1 MKLAALVVGLGQV
14 GMGYDLGLPP
24 DRYVLTHCRAFQQHP
39 RFELI
44 AGVDPD
50 PGRRQLFESHYGCP
64 AFPTVETA
72 ADFHRPAIVAVSAP
86 TPLHRDLVNSVL
98 SGMSP
103 EAILCEKP
111 LSYAIDEARDIADA
125 CAARTCKLFAN
136 YVRRSEPGVREIWR
150 RLENKV
156 IESPVKGVV
165 WYSKGLFNNGSHFF
179 NLLQYWL
186 GSVREFRIIDRG
198 RVWGGFDPEP
208 DFVVSFAGGIIHF
221 LAAKEEHFSHY
232 TVELVAPNGRLRY
245 EQSGARISWQPT
257 MSDASC
263 EGYTVLD
270 PVEEIVA
277 SDLDHIQWH
286 VVDQL
291 AASLHGDAAQ
301 VCTGAEA
308 LQTLEYLEQIR
319 ASL

>member
-1 MKLAALVVGLGQV
+1 MKLPALVVGLGQV

-39 RFELI
+39 GFELI
-44 AGVDPD
+44 AGIDPD

-64 AFPTVETA
+64 AYPTIETA
-72 ADFHRPAIVAVSAP
+72 EAFHRPAIVAVSAP

-103 EAILCEKP
+103 GAILCEKP

-125 CAARTCKLFAN
+125 CAVRTCKLFAN

-150 RLENKV
+150 RLENKL

-245 EQSGARISWQPT
+245 EQSGARILWQPT

-291 AASLHGDAAQ
+291 AASLCGDAAQ
-301 VCTGAEA
+301 ICTGAEA
-308 LQTLEYLEQIR
+308 LQTLEHLEQIR